1 MEKIFNVM
9 WSIVTVQNRNEAHQ
23 LMAKGPGKNGDTMKM
38 LLRLKSAGAVLL
50 AIVFFALSMPVPV
63 PASPAVDRNKLGSI
77 TINLS
82 EDTNAQDVLAGI
94 QFTVYQVAK
103 LSVSGEYTLTDAFA
117 NSGVQLNKLSTAAEL
132 LTASKTLVSYVTARN
147 ISGSTNV
154 TNSEGKVS
162 FQELTLGY
170 YLVIQTASNQN
181 YYIICDP
188 FLIPVPMV
196 SGDNKAWE
204 YQINAYPKSE
214 TVHGA
219 VILEK
224 MNSSLAFLSGA
235 VFRLERKIYYT
246 DIASRPAGVQTGS
259 DSVGNYYW
267 NELMTALITN
277 NYGQIAIKNLQLGQY
292 RLIETK
298 APPGYQLD
306 ASPHEFSITAGGA
319 VKLIDGK
326 YVTASGTVQT
336 IKVLNSYENN
346 YYYNT
351 PTPYPTSTPTPTP
364 SVKNPTPSPEPTK
377 KPAITPVVPT
387 VTKALEEVDIEDEEV
402 PLGTKD
408 TKITPTDTPKKG
420 KPSTGF
426 DLPKTGGSMSYAVC
440 TYGGTGLIIC
450 GVAVFVLSR
459 IKKP

>member
-1 MEKIFNVM
+1 
-9 WSIVTVQNRNEAHQ
+9 
-23 LMAKGPGKNGDTMKM
+23 MAKGPGKNGDTMKM

-50 AIVFFALSMPVPV
+50 AIVLFALSMPVPV

-82 EDTNAQDVLAGI
+82 EDTNTHDILSGI

-103 LSVSGEYTLTDAFA
+103 LSASGEYTLTDAFA
-117 NSGVQLNKLSTAAEL
+117 SSGVQLNKLSTAAEL
-132 LTASKTLVSYVTARN
+132 LTASKTLVSYVAARN
-147 ISGSTNV
+147 ISGSTNT

-170 YLVIQTASNQN
+170 YLVVQTASNQN

-188 FLIPVPMV
+188 FLIPVPMA
-196 SGDNKAWE
+196 STDNKAWE
-204 YQINAYPKSE
+204 YQIIAYPKSE

-235 VFRLERKIYYT
+235 VFRLERKIYYS
-246 DIASRPAGVQTGS
+246 DIAERPVGVQTGS
-259 DSVGNYYW
+259 DSNGNYYW

-336 IKVLNSYENN
+336 IKVLNSYEPT

-351 PTPYPTSTPTPTP
+351 PTPYPTATPTPTPTP
-364 SVKNPTPSPEPTK
+364 SVKNPTLSPEPTK
-377 KPAITPVVPT
+377 KPGITPVVPT

-408 TKITPTDTPKKG
+408 IKITPTDKPKKG
-420 KPSTGF
+420 NSSTGF
-426 DLPKTGGSMSYAVC
+426 DLPKTGGSRSYAVC